1 MQCAV
6 GGGGEKNLPLT
17 ALAAVP
23 EGPDKAR
30 TRKSLQAAIQEVA
43 AHKHQTVVDA
53 HNLALQRKLV
63 LEQCVANR
71 DAENQKLR
79 MYDLCPG
86 PRGKEP
92 QFRMWRMYVT

>member
-1 MQCAV
+1 MSYMV
-6 GGGGEKNLPLT
+6 EGGHEKDLPLT
-17 ALAAVP
+17 ALTAVP

-30 TRKSLQAAIQEVA
+30 TRKSFQAAIQPVA
-43 AHKHQTVVDA
+43 AHEHQIVVDA
-53 HNLALQRKLV
+53 HNLAVQRNLV

-79 MYDLCPG
+79 IYDLCPG
-86 PRGKEP
+86 PCGKEP